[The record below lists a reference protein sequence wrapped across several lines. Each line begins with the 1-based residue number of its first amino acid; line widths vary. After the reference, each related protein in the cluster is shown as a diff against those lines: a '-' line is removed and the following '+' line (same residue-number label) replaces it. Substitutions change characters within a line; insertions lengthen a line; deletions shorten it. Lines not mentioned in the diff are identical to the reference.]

1 MLALSR
7 DAESR
12 MRPMHRRDILAE
24 MKTRAA
30 VLREIGRPGP
40 YAETR
45 PLALEEIDLDP
56 PGPGEVLV
64 RVRAAGLCH
73 SDLSVIDGNRP
84 RPMPMVLGH
93 EAAGVVESVGSGVQ
107 SPSPGDHVVAAFV
120 PSCGHCTPCTT
131 GRPALCE
138 PGFKANTAG
147 TLLSGARRLHDAK
160 GDLHHHLGVS
170 GFAEHSVLAANSLVR
185 VPGDLPFAEAALF
198 GCAVITGVGAVVN
211 TAAMPQGASAAVV
224 GLGGVG
230 LAALLAAR
238 MLEAEHLVAV
248 DTNARKLD
256 VARSLGAT
264 AVVNA
269 TEPDAA
275 ERIRELTG
283 GGVAYAFEM
292 AGSARALE
300 LAYRVTARGGTTVSA
315 GLPHPQQQFS
325 IQHVNLVGEERT
337 LKGSYLGSCVPE
349 RDIPQYIDWY
359 RTGRL
364 PVNHLLSERLRLDD
378 INAAFDRLAAGVSIR
393 QVVEI
398 D

>member
-1 MLALSR
+1 
-7 DAESR
+7 
-12 MRPMHRRDILAE
+12 MRGIAGQDILA
-24 MKTRAA
+24 MMRTHAA
-30 VLREIGRPGP
+30 VLREIGHPGP
-40 YAETR
+40 YVETR
-45 PLALEEIDLDP
+45 PLAIEEVELDP

-93 EAAGVVESVGSGVQ
+93 EAAGVVESVGSGVH
-107 SPSPGDHVVAAFV
+107 SLSPGDHVVAAFV
-120 PSCGHCTPCTT
+120 PSCGHCAPCVT

-147 TLLSGARRLHDAK
+147 TLLSGARRLHDSH
-160 GDLHHHLGVS
+160 GEVHHHLGVS
-170 GFAEHSVLAANSLVR
+170 AFARHAVLAANSLVR

-211 TAAMPQGASAAVV
+211 TAVMPQGASAAVV

-238 MLEAEHLVAV
+238 MLDAPQIVAV
-248 DTNARKLD
+248 DTNVRKLD
-256 VARSLGAT
+256 VARRLGAT
-264 AVVNA
+264 DAVNA
-269 TEPDAA
+269 ADPDAA

-337 LKGSYLGSCVPE
+337 LKGSYLGSCVPC
-349 RDIPQYIDWY
+349 RDIPRYIEWY

-364 PVNHLLSERLRLDD
+364 PVDLLLSERLKLDD
-378 INAAFDRLAAGVSIR
+378 INAAFDRLAAGESIR
-393 QVVEI
+393 QVVEL